1 MKALKTK
8 IFENIRNDSL
18 GREALKQFASSDEEK
33 YKFTLST
40 GKKYIIISTESNE
53 FKKYYNK

>member
-8 IFENIRNDSL
+8 IFENIRNDPL
-18 GREALKQFASSDEEK
+18 GKEALKQFASSDEGK
-33 YKFTLST
+33 YKFILST